1 MLRNYLRV
9 AWRNLVRN
17 KVYSA
22 INVAGLGI
30 GMAGAIII
38 FQLVSYHL
46 GVDKHHAQADKIF
59 RMVVDLHLEDGS
71 VEHEK
76 GSAFAL
82 HTALRKEFAN
92 VSHAAY
98 LAERELTISIE
109 QANNSKKFFEKS
121 SAAFTDSEF
130 FKIFDYQ
137 FLAGNAAVLNVPGHI
152 VITERY
158 AQKYFGKS
166 NPMGRLI
173 RLNNAENV
181 TVAGVIKDFPEQ
193 TDFKKD
199 VFVSLPTLKKLIP
212 EYGYEDWGWI
222 DSNRETFVSLRSEED
237 KAALENQLVAF
248 AKKIHGADSN
258 VFHYHLQPLSD
269 IHFNMNYGGKIK
281 YYTIVMLATV
291 GLLLILIACFNFINI
306 STAQS
311 FKRSKEVGIR
321 KVLGVS
327 QWQVFWL
334 FIYEAAL
341 FSGMSF
347 VLSILLSKLLAPVIS
362 NWLEIIVE
370 VNIFTDFTLLAF
382 SFLLL
387 FFVVCVAGI
396 YPALVISNL
405 NPIRAIKGMTLAN
418 DGGSFSVRKG
428 LVVAQFSISFVL
440 IAVSMVIILQSR
452 YLKNKDLG
460 LNKDLILHVGLPET
474 ETAKIEALSNEI
486 PGIKE
491 VASISFFRNPPSSQA
506 GNGGSIK
513 FENRDWE
520 KFVARSRVAD
530 NHYIATYGLKLIAGR
545 NAVQSD
551 TLHELLINNKLAKSL
566 GLKSP
571 EEALN
576 KRLVVGDMD
585 NKTGVIVGVLSDFNN
600 ADLYSTIEPTVIYAS
615 KKHYRS
621 AGIKLQNLSAS
632 TIPDIMKVWQKHFP
646 EYVFQY
652 SFYDEEIAGFYKREE
667 LASNLTSMFALLSV
681 FLSCLG
687 LFGLALFSIEQ
698 RTKEIGIRKVL
709 GASIASITTLLSMDF
724 LRLVAIAIIIASPV
738 SYFFMNKWLQDF
750 AFRIDIE
757 WWIFAVSALLAIAIA
772 CLTVGYQSVKAA
784 LANPVKTLKT
794 E

>member
-1 MLRNYLRV
+1 MLRNYFRI
-9 AWRNLVRN
+9 AWRNLVKN

-22 INVAGLGI
+22 INMTGLGI

-46 GVDKHHAQADKIF
+46 GVDRHHANADKIF

-71 VEHEK
+71 VEHER
-76 GSAFAL
+76 GSAFPL
-82 HTALRKEFAN
+82 HTTLRKEFAN
-92 VSHAAY
+92 VMHAAY
-98 LAERELTISIE
+98 LADRELTVSIE
-109 QANNSKKFFEKS
+109 QPGNSKRFFEKS

-137 FLAGNAAVLNVPGHI
+137 FIAGNAAVLNVPHQV

-158 AQKYFGKS
+158 AQKYFGRS
-166 NPMGRLI
+166 NPIGRLI

-181 TVAGVIKDFPEQ
+181 TVAGVIRDLSEQ

-199 VFVSLPTLKKLIP
+199 VFVSLPTLEKLVP
-212 EYGYEDWGWI
+212 EYGYDDWGWI
-222 DSNRETFVSLRSEED
+222 DSNRETFVSLRSAED
-237 KAALENQLVAF
+237 QVALEKQLIGF

-269 IHFNMNYGGKIK
+269 VHFNMNYGGKIK

-327 QWQVFWL
+327 QLQVFWL
-334 FIYEAAL
+334 FIHEAAL
-341 FSGMSF
+341 FSIISF
-347 VLSILLSKLLAPVIS
+347 IFSIILSKLLIPMIS
-362 NWLEIIVE
+362 NWLEINLEI
-370 VNIFTDFTLLAF
+370 NLLADFSLLAF
-382 SFLLL
+382 SVLLL

-405 NPIRAIKGMTLAN
+405 NPVRAIKGLAAAN
-418 DGGSFSVRKG
+418 ERASFSVRKG
-428 LVVAQFSISFVL
+428 LVVTQFSISFVL

-460 LNKDLILHVGLPET
+460 LNKDLILHVGLPDT
-474 ETAKIEALSNEI
+474 QTAKIAALSNEI
-486 PGIKE
+486 RRIKE
-491 VASISFFRNPPSSQA
+491 VSSISFFRNPPSSQA

-530 NHYIATYGLKLIAGR
+530 NHYVSTYGLKLIAGR
-545 NAVQSD
+545 NPVQSD
-551 TLHELLINNKLAKSL
+551 TLSELLVNNKLVKAL

-571 EEALN
+571 DEALN
-576 KRLVVGDMD
+576 KRLLVGDMD

-600 ADLYSTIEPTVIYAS
+600 ADLYSSIEPTVIYAS
-615 KKHYRS
+615 KRHYRT

-632 TIPDIMKVWQKHFP
+632 AISDIMKVWQKQFP
-646 EYVFQY
+646 ENVFQY
-652 SFYDEEIAGFYKREE
+652 SFYDEEIAGFYKREA
-667 LASNLTSMFALLSV
+667 LASNLTTTFALLSV

-709 GASIASITTLLSMDF
+709 GASVASITTLLSTDF
-724 LRLVAIAIIIASPV
+724 LRLVVIAIVIASPV
-738 SYFFMNKWLQDF
+738 SYYFMNKWLQDF
-750 AFRIDIE
+750 AYRIDIE
-757 WWIFAVSALLAIAIA
+757 WWIFAISAVLAVLIAF
-772 CLTVGYQSVKAA
+772 LTVGYQSVKAA
-784 LANPVKTLKT
+784 LANPVKTLR
-794 E
+794 

>member
-1 MLRNYLRV
+1 MLRNYFRI
-9 AWRNLVRN
+9 AWRNLVKN

-22 INVAGLGI
+22 INMTGLGI

-46 GVDKHHAQADKIF
+46 GVDKHHRHADRIF

-71 VEHEK
+71 VEHER
-76 GSAFAL
+76 GSAFPL
-82 HTALRKEFAN
+82 HTTLRKEFAS
-92 VSHAAY
+92 VAHAAY
-98 LAERELTISIE
+98 LADRELTISIE
-109 QANNSKKFFEKS
+109 QGNNVKRFFEKS
-121 SAAFTDSEF
+121 SAAFTDADF

-137 FLAGNAAVLNVPGHI
+137 FVAGNAAVLNFPNQAV
-152 VITERY
+152 VTERY
-158 AQKYFGKS
+158 ARKYFGKS
-166 NPMGRLI
+166 NPVGRLV

-199 VFVSLPTLKKLIP
+199 VFVSLPTLKKLVP
-212 EYGYEDWGWI
+212 EYGYDDWGWI

-237 KAALENQLVAF
+237 KDVLEAQLAGF

-269 IHFNMNYGGKIK
+269 IHFNISYGGKIK

-291 GLLLILIACFNFINI
+291 GVLLILIACFNFINI

-321 KVLGVS
+321 KVIGVS
-327 QWQVFWL
+327 QLQVFWL
-334 FIYEAAL
+334 FIHEAAL
-341 FSGMSF
+341 FTIISF
-347 VLSILLSKLLAPVIS
+347 VFSIILSKILVPLIS
-362 NWLEIIVE
+362 NWLEIDLQI
-370 VNIFTDFTLLAF
+370 NLFADFG
-382 SFLLL
+382 LLL
-387 FFVVCVAGI
+387 FSVVLLIFVVCVAGI

-405 NPIRAIKGMTLAN
+405 NPVRAIKGLAAAN
-418 DGGSFSVRKG
+418 ERGTFSVRKG

-460 LNKDLILHVGLPET
+460 LNKDLILHVGLPDT
-474 ETAKIEALSNEI
+474 ETGKIAALRNEI
-486 PGIKE
+486 PRIKE
-491 VASISFFRNPPSSQA
+491 VSSISFFRNPPSSQA

-530 NHYIATYGLKLIAGR
+530 DHYVATYGLKLIAGR
-545 NAVQSD
+545 NPVQSD
-551 TLHELLINNKLAKSL
+551 TLSELLVNSKLVKAL
-566 GLKSP
+566 GLKTP

-576 KRLVVGDMD
+576 RRLTVGDMD
-585 NKTGVIVGVLSDFNN
+585 NKTGIIVGVLSDFNN
-600 ADLYSTIEPTVIYAS
+600 ADLYSNIEPTVIYAS
-615 KKHYRS
+615 KRLYRT

-632 TIPDIMKVWQKHFP
+632 TIPDIMKVWQQQFP

-724 LRLVAIAIIIASPV
+724 LRLVVVAIIIASPV
-738 SYFFMNKWLQDF
+738 SYYFMNKWLQDF
-750 AFRIDIE
+750 AYRIDIE
-757 WWIFAVSALLAIAIA
+757 WWIFAISALLAVLIAF
-772 CLTVGYQSVKAA
+772 LTVGYQSVKAA
-784 LANPVKTLKT
+784 LANPVKTLR
-794 E
+794 

>member
-1 MLRNYLRV
+1 MLRNYFTIAL
-9 AWRNLVRN
+9 RNLLKN
-17 KVYSA
+17 KVYSG
-22 INVAGLGI
+22 INIVGLGI
-30 GMAGAIII
+30 GMAGAIVI
-38 FQLVSYHL
+38 FQLVTYHL
-46 GVDKHHAQADKIF
+46 GVDKHHRNADKIF

-71 VEHEK
+71 VEHER
-76 GSAFAL
+76 GSSFPM

-92 VSHAAY
+92 VTHTAY
-98 LAERELTISIE
+98 LADKELTVSIE
-109 QANNSKKFFEKS
+109 QQRISKKFFEKS

-137 FLAGNAAVLNVPGHI
+137 WIAGNATVLNQPNQV
-152 VITERY
+152 VLTKRY
-158 AQKYFGKS
+158 AQKYFGKN
-166 NPMGRLI
+166 NPIGRII

-181 TVAGVIKDFPEQ
+181 TVAGIIQDFPEQ

-199 VFVSLPTLKKLIP
+199 VFISLPTLKKLVP

-222 DSNRETFVSLRSEED
+222 DSNRETFVSLRTAED
-237 KAALENQLVAF
+237 KEAIDKQMIVF
-248 AKKIHGADSN
+248 AKKVHGPDSN
-258 VFHYHLQPLSD
+258 VFRYHLQPLSD
-269 IHFNMNYGGKIK
+269 IHFNISYGGKIK
-281 YYTIVMLATV
+281 YYTIIMLGTV

-334 FIYEAAL
+334 FIHEAAL
-341 FSGMSF
+341 FTFISF
-347 VLSILLSKLLAPVIS
+347 FISLLLAKILIPMLS
-362 NWLEIIVE
+362 NWLEINLEINV
-370 VNIFTDFTLLAF
+370 FSDFKLLAF
-382 SFLLL
+382 SVILL

-405 NPIRAIKGMTLAN
+405 NPVRAIKGLATSN
-418 DGGSFSVRKG
+418 GRGLFSVRKG

-460 LNKDLILHVGLPET
+460 LNKDLILHVNLPDT
-474 ETAKIEALSNEI
+474 ESGKIEALRNEI
-486 PGIKE
+486 PHIKE
-491 VASISFFRNPPSSQA
+491 VKSISFFRNPPSSQA

-530 NHYIATYGLKLIAGR
+530 DNYVRTYGLKLLAGR
-545 NAVQSD
+545 APAKSD
-551 TLHELLINNKLAKSL
+551 TLHELLVNNKLIKSL
-566 GLKSP
+566 GLKSAD
-571 EEALN
+571 EALN
-576 KRLVVGDMD
+576 KRLFVGDMD
-585 NKTGVIVGVLSDFNN
+585 KSGVIVGVVSDFNN
-600 ADLYSTIEPTVIYAS
+600 ADLYSAIEPTVIYSSARL
-615 KKHYRS
+615 YRS
-621 AGIKLQNLSAS
+621 AGIKLENLGSS
-632 TIPDIMKVWQKHFP
+632 TIQDIMKVWQKQFP
-646 EYVFQY
+646 EDVFQY

-709 GASIASITTLLSMDF
+709 GASVASITALLSMDF
-724 LRLVAIAIIIASPV
+724 LRLVVIAIVIAMPV
-738 SYFFMNKWLQDF
+738 SYYFMHKWLQDF
-750 AFRIDIE
+750 AYRIDVD
-757 WWIFAVSALLAIAIA
+757 WWIFALSALIAVVIA
-772 CLTVGYQSVKAA
+772 CLTVGYQAIKSA
-784 LANPVKTLKT
+784 LMDPVKSLKT

>member
-1 MLRNYLRV
+1 MLRNYFSI
-9 AWRNLVRN
+9 AWRNLVKN

-22 INVAGLGI
+22 INMTGLGI

-46 GVDKHHAQADKIF
+46 GVDKHHRQADKIF
-59 RMVVDLHLEDGS
+59 RMVVDLHLQDGS

-76 GSAFAL
+76 GSAFPL
-82 HTALRKEFAN
+82 HAALRKEFAN

-98 LAERELTISIE
+98 LAQRELTLSME
-109 QANNSKKFFEKS
+109 EANNSRKFFEKS
-121 SAAFTDSEF
+121 SAAFTDPEF
-130 FKIFDYQ
+130 FEIFDYQ
-137 FLAGNAAVLNVPGHI
+137 FVAGNATVLNLPGQAVL
-152 VITERY
+152 TERY
-158 AQKYFGKS
+158 AKKYFGNS
-166 NPMGRLI
+166 NPIGRLI
-173 RLNNAENV
+173 RINNAENV

-199 VFVSLPTLKKLIP
+199 IFVSLPTLKKLIP

-222 DSNRETFVSLRSEED
+222 DSNRETYVSLRSEED
-237 KAALENQLVAF
+237 KEALEQQLIAF

-269 IHFNMNYGGKIK
+269 VHFNMHYGGKIK
-281 YYTIVMLATV
+281 YYTIIMLATV

-306 STAQS
+306 TTAQS
-311 FKRSKEVGIR
+311 LKRSKEVGIR

-334 FIYEAAL
+334 FIHEAAL
-341 FSGMSF
+341 FTGISF
-347 VLSILLSKLLAPVIS
+347 ILAILLSKLLMPIIS
-362 NWLEIIVE
+362 NWLEINLDINV
-370 VNIFTDFTLLAF
+370 FADFQLLAF
-382 SFLLL
+382 SFVLLI
-387 FFVVCVAGI
+387 FVVCAAGI
-396 YPALVISNL
+396 YPAFVISNF
-405 NPIRAIKGMTLAN
+405 NPVRAIKGLAVAN
-418 DGGSFSVRKG
+418 DRGSFSVRKS
-428 LVVAQFSISFVL
+428 LVVVQFSISFVL

-460 LNKDLILHVGLPET
+460 LNKELILHVGLPDT
-474 ETAKIEALSNEI
+474 GTTKIAAVSNEI
-486 PGIKE
+486 PRIKE
-491 VASISFFRNPPSSQA
+491 VVSISFFRNPPSSQA

-520 KFVARSRVAD
+520 KFVARSRSAD
-530 NHYIATYGLKLIAGR
+530 NHYVETYGLKLIAGR
-545 NAVQSD
+545 NPIQSD
-551 TLHELLINNKLAKSL
+551 TLHELLINNKLVKAL
-566 GLKSP
+566 GLKSLH
-571 EEALN
+571 EALN

-600 ADLYSTIEPTVIYAS
+600 ADLYSNIEPTVIYAS

-667 LASNLTSMFALLSV
+667 LASNLTSMFAVLSV

-724 LRLVAIAIIIASPV
+724 LRLVGIAIIIASPI
-738 SYFFMNKWLQDF
+738 SYYFMNKWLQDF

-757 WWIFAVSALLAIAIA
+757 WWIFAVSALMAVAIA
-772 CLTVGYQSVKAA
+772 CLTVGYQSIKAA
-784 LANPVKTLKT
+784 LANPVQTLR
-794 E
+794 

>member
-1 MLRNYLRV
+1 MVRNYLRI

-22 INVAGLGI
+22 INMTGLGI

-46 GVDKHHAQADKIF
+46 EVDRYHANADKIF
-59 RMVVDLHLEDGS
+59 RIVVDLHLEDGS
-71 VEHEK
+71 VEHER
-76 GSAFAL
+76 GSAFPM

-92 VSHAAY
+92 VTHAAY
-98 LAERELTISIE
+98 LADREVTVSIG
-109 QANNSKKFFEKS
+109 QAASTKRFFEKS
-121 SAAFTDSEF
+121 AVAFTNPDF
-130 FKIFDYQ
+130 LKIFDYE
-137 FLAGNAAVLNVPGHI
+137 FVAGNASVLNSPNQAL
-152 VITERY
+152 ITERY

-166 NPMGRLI
+166 NPLGRLI
-173 RLNNAENV
+173 RLNNAENI

-193 TDFKKD
+193 TDFRKD
-199 VFVSLPTLKKLIP
+199 LFVSLPTLKKLVP

-222 DSNRETFVSLRSEED
+222 DSNRQTFVRLRSNED
-237 KAALENQLVAF
+237 QAALEKQMVGF
-248 AKKIHGADSN
+248 AKKIHGADN
-258 VFHYHLQPLSD
+258 HVFQYHLQPLSD
-269 IHFNMNYGGKIK
+269 VHFNLDYGGKIK

-311 FKRSKEVGIR
+311 FRRSKEVGIR

-334 FIYEAAL
+334 FIHEAAL
-341 FSGMSF
+341 FTSISF
-347 VLSILLSKLLAPVIS
+347 VFSIILSKLLIPVIS
-362 NWLEIIVE
+362 NWLEINLVL
-370 VNIFTDFTLLAF
+370 NPLTDWSLLAF
-382 SFLLL
+382 SVLLL
-387 FFVVCVAGI
+387 LFVVCVAGI
-396 YPALVISNL
+396 YPAFVISNL
-405 NPIRAIKGMTLAN
+405 NPVRAIKGLAAPTER
-418 DGGSFSVRKG
+418 GSFSIRKG

-460 LNKDLILHVGLPET
+460 LNKDLILHVGLPDAET
-474 ETAKIEALSNEI
+474 TKIASLSNEMQR
-486 PGIKE
+486 IKD

-530 NHYIATYGLKLIAGR
+530 DRYVDTYGLRLIAGR
-545 NAVQSD
+545 KPTHSD
-551 TLHELLINNKLAKSL
+551 TLSELLVNNKLVKAL

-571 EEALN
+571 EEAIN
-576 KRLVVGDMD
+576 KRLTVGDMD
-585 NKTGVIVGVLSDFNN
+585 NKTGIIVGVLSDFNN
-600 ADLYSTIEPTVIYAS
+600 ADLYSSIEPTIIYAS
-615 KKHYRS
+615 KRHYRS
-621 AGIKLQNLSAS
+621 AGIKLQSLSAS
-632 TIPDIMKVWQKHFP
+632 TIPDIMKVWQKQFP

-667 LASNLTSMFALLSV
+667 LAANLTATFALLSV

-709 GASIASITTLLSMDF
+709 GASVASVTALLSTDF
-724 LRLVAIAIIIASPV
+724 LKLVIIAILIASPV
-738 SYFFMNKWLQDF
+738 SYYFMNKWLQDF
-750 AFRIDIE
+750 AYRIDIE
-757 WWIFAVSALLAIAIA
+757 WWIFAVSALLAVLVAF
-772 CLTVGYQSVKAA
+772 LTVGYQSVKAA
-784 LANPVKTLKT
+784 LQNPVKTLR
-794 E
+794 